1 MDNELGEELKIQ
13 LQGGLGKDRQPLTD
27 IPFPAVQ
34 KQSSQLQLEIMP
46 QLITDA
52 LLTQQK
58 DKPLQSQALNVR
70 TAEVNTLAS
79 ETHTNLTLNLML
91 W

>member
-1 MDNELGEELKIQ
+1 MDNELEEELKIQ

-58 DKPLQSQALNVR
+58 DKPLRSQALNVR

-79 ETHTNLTLNLML
+79 ETHTNFTLNLML

>member
-1 MDNELGEELKIQ
+1 MDNELVEELKTQ
-13 LQGGLGKDRQPLTD
+13 LRVGLGKDTAFD
-27 IPFPAVQ
+27 IPSPAVQ
-34 KQSSQLQLEIMP
+34 KQSPQLQLEVMP

-58 DKPLQSQALNVR
+58 DKPLRSQALNVR